1 MNDRHLK
8 KIIDKQFKI
17 ANLKVK
23 FEDICKDQ
31 QLEIFNKYSYTE
43 EENKKWKEWAI
54 NYMRDKMKLTK
65 DKAYIQTE
73 WLNLNYGLRVADS
86 NKNKSVK
93 NTVKKKAKKK
103 K

>member
-31 QLEIFNKYSYTE
+31 HPEIFNKYFYTE

-86 NKNKSVK
+86 KKSDV
-93 NTVKKKAKKK
+93 VRKKAKNKK
-103 K
+103 